1 MTGFTRRMPLGAIP
15 LGAIPLGAIMSA
27 AMMLTCAMGHAQ
39 AQVQARRQTP
49 PSAETILDR
58 YVEVT
63 GGKAAYRQ
71 HTSEVLMGTIAFPEQ
86 GLKGKLTRYAVAPD
100 KEYSIVE
107 LGPIGKI
114 ESGVAGEVAWE
125 KSAILGPRLKS
136 GDEKDQAVRQARFN
150 APLDWR
156 KIFTKVETAGTE
168 AVNGEECYKV
178 VLTPATGKPE
188 SQFYSKTTGL
198 LLKTTATAASPM
210 GEVAVEVEVSGYKKF
225 GDILYPTRSRQKAG
239 GQELEIA
246 ITSVSLDEP
255 VPAEYFDLPVEIQ
268 ALVAKAAGK

>member
-1 MTGFTRRMPLGAIP
+1 MTRFTRRMRLGAMP
-15 LGAIPLGAIMSA
+15 LVAMLLG
-27 AMMLTCAMGHAQ
+27 AMMLTWAAGHAPAQ
-39 AQVQARRQTP
+39 AQTL

-63 GGKAAYRQ
+63 GGKAAYQQ
-71 HTSEVLMGTIAFPEQ
+71 HASEVLIGTIAFPEQ
-86 GLKGKLTRYAVAPD
+86 GLKGRLTRYAIAPD

-114 ESGVAGEVAWE
+114 ESGVAGGVAWE
-125 KSAILGPRLKS
+125 KSAILGPRIKS

-156 KIFTKVETAGTE
+156 KNFTKVETAGTE
-168 AVNGEECYKV
+168 VVNGEECYKV

-210 GEVAVEVEVSGYKKF
+210 GEIAVEVEVSDYKKF

-246 ITSVSLDEP
+246 VTSMSFNAP
-255 VPAEYFDLPVEIQ
+255 VPGEYFDLPAEIQ
-268 ALVAKAAGK
+268 ALAAKAAGK